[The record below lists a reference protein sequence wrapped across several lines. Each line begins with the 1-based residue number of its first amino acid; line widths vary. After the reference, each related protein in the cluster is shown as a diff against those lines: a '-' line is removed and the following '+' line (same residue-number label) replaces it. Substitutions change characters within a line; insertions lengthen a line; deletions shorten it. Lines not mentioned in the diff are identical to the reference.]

1 MGTQKFSQDPSRWSL
16 CCYNFIQFQTPMKS
30 PSTHLRT
37 FEFNCASRL
46 WFDAP
51 LLFFTSPSSPSSSRD
66 LFPLRKVRPEPSMLA
81 PQPMGGSDK
90 NPPSPRNKA
99 WKKAC
104 WASKWLLHTPILSQL
119 SSNQPWFFKPN
130 HGTAETNTRTN
141 KYTRK
146 PTWHEKWTP
155 WKGDSYWKP
164 IMLDVYTLIFQACRV
179 LKRIVA
185 MKYPALHSDD
195 FGKKKFDNSIRGGFS
210 LQKLHFG
217 ALLRKCW
224 NRF

>member
-16 CCYNFIQFQTPMKS
+16 CCYNFIQFQTP
-30 PSTHLRT
+30 HLPHRPMGT

-51 LLFFTSPSSPSSSRD
+51 LLFFTSSSSPSSSRD

-119 SSNQPWFFKPN
+119 SSNQPWFFLSPCQRPTTEQQKQI
-130 HGTAETNTRTN
+130 HAQTNT
-141 KYTRK
+141 
-146 PTWHEKWTP
+146 HENQH
-155 WKGDSYWKP
+155 D
-164 IMLDVYTLIFQACRV
+164 
-179 LKRIVA
+179 
-185 MKYPALHSDD
+185 MKNGPLEKEIHIGNPSCWM
-195 FGKKKFDNSIRGGFS
+195 SI
-210 LQKLHFG
+210 H
-217 ALLRKCW
+217 
-224 NRF
+224 